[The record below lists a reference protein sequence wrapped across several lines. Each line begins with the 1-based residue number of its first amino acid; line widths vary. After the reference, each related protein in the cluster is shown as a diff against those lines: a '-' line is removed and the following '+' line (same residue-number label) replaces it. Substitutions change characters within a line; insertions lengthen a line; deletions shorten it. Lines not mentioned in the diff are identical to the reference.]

1 MSNYFFEGARADLSK
16 VVSPNPAF
24 QITHSFTLGAQKSS
38 YMLGALF
45 ADQNTFLHGQ
55 WDPSTGG
62 VNMRANQTWS
72 SSDVTKVQ
80 GQVSAERRVQ
90 WRAAGRDADPE
101 QQREEAEESGC
112 RKQAAENWLQGGET
126 RKKAERRPRK
136 EGAEMT
142 PAR

>member
-24 QITHSFTLGAQKSS
+24 QITHSFTLGQQKSS

-72 SSDVTKVQ
+72 GSDVTKVQ
-80 GQVSAERRVQ
+80 GQVSARPSASASASVEGAMRE
-90 WRAAGRDADPE
+90 AGR
-101 QQREEAEESGC
+101 SV
-112 RKQAAENWLQGGET
+112 
-126 RKKAERRPRK
+126 
-136 EGAEMT
+136 
-142 PAR
+142 